1 MFKFILRRFLQAI
14 FVLLIVSVI
23 VFVLSS
29 LIGDPVSLMVPEN
42 ATQAEI
48 DLAREYLGLDKPIHI
63 QYGIFLTNVLK
74 GDFGTSYR
82 YYQPSMKVILERVPA
97 TVEMVIVSAVITGI
111 LSIILGVYSGAYPK
125 KNSSKLI
132 MTFSILGIS
141 LPSFW
146 LGIMMIFLF
155 SIKLGW
161 LPPSGRGEVATIM
174 GISSS
179 LFTASGIKHI
189 ILPSIT
195 LSLGNIATIIRL
207 TRAGMLENM
216 RQDYVKYARSKGASR
231 RDVLFKHALKNT
243 LIPVVTVFGLQIG
256 NLIAFTTI
264 TETIFAWPGMGKL
277 LIDSIYSA
285 DKPIIVSYL
294 LIVAVMFVFINML
307 VDIVYVIIDPRIDLG
322 R

>member
-1 MFKFILRRFLQAI
+1 MFKFIVNRIVQVI
-14 FVLLIVSVI
+14 FVLLIVSMI

-42 ATQAEI
+42 ATEAEI
-48 DLAREYLGLDKPIHI
+48 VAAREYLGLDKPIHI
-63 QYGIFLTNVLK
+63 QYGIFLKNVMN
-74 GDFGTSYR
+74 GDFGVSYR
-82 YYQPSMKVILERVPA
+82 YYQPAMRVIIERIPA
-97 TVEMVIVSAVITGI
+97 TLEMVIISTIITGI
-111 LSIILGVYSGAYPK
+111 VSIILGVYSGAYPK
-125 KNSSKLI
+125 KKRSKLI

-155 SIKLGW
+155 SINLGW
-161 LPPSGRGEVATIM
+161 FPPSGRGEVGTIM

-179 LFTASGIKHI
+179 LFTLDGIKHI
-189 ILPSIT
+189 VLPAIT
-195 LSLGNIATIIRL
+195 LSMANIATIIRL
-207 TRAGMLENM
+207 SRAGMQENI
-216 RQDYVKYARSKGASR
+216 RQDYIKYARSKGVSR
-231 RDVLFKHALKNT
+231 RDVLYKHALKNT

-307 VDIVYVIIDPRIDLG
+307 VDIIYVLIDPRIDLS